1 MKCVIC
7 WFLSFFVVS
16 AFYQNH
22 VIPLDK
28 YFEVMTLKRFYF
40 NYLFSL
46 QGNVILCGLRNGAVV
61 SVDFREKRLLSSR
74 LTEHRISYV
83 SSDKKV
89 GSSKKDWFKVFLHF
103 LNQELKSD

>member
-1 MKCVIC
+1 MYTIHI
-7 WFLSFFVVS
+7 VS
-16 AFYQNH
+16 LTCF
-22 VIPLDK
+22 DK
-28 YFEVMTLKRFYF
+28 YLEVVIRKRFYF
-40 NYLFSL
+40 NYLLLL

-89 GSSKKDWFKVFLHF
+89 GSSKKDWFKVFSSFFKLRMKKIRKGEDF
-103 LNQELKSD
+103 KK